1 MKVLVVEPGKVPYEQ
16 EIDSGLEPL
25 QAAVGG
31 SIQAVYP
38 YDDPVA
44 LVCNEEGKIMGLP
57 LNRALSDDEGNIY
70 DIIAGKFLIVGL
82 GAESFDSLPDDLLEK
97 YKEQFKCPE
106 KFVRV
111 AGKIM
116 AVKQPV
122 PGEHDKAAKPPETE
136 L

>member
-1 MKVLVVEPGKVPYEQ
+1 MKVLVVEPSKAPYEQ
-16 EIDSGLEPL
+16 EIDSGLESL

-82 GAESFDSLPDDLLEK
+82 GEESFDSLPDDLLEK

-106 KFVRV
+106 RFVRV
-111 AGKIM
+111 AGKIL

-122 PGEHDKAAKPPETE
+122 AGEHDKAAKPPETE

>member
-1 MKVLVVEPGKVPYEQ
+1 MKVLVVEPGKVPCEQ
-16 EIDSGLEPL
+16 EIDSGLESL

-31 SIQAVYP
+31 SIQTVYP
-38 YDDPVA
+38 YDDPVT

-82 GAESFDSLPDDLLEK
+82 GEESFDSLPDDLLEK

-111 AGKIM
+111 AGKIL